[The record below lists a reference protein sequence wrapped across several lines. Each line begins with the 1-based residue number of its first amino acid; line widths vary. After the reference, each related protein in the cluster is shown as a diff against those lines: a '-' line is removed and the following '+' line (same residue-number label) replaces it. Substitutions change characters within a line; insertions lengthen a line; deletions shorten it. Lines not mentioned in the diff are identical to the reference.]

1 MSQENSGRRLIR
13 HGMVLFLLGLLT
25 GILIP
30 TLTSPRLALAAHM
43 EGLLNGIFLI
53 VVGGVLWKELRLS
66 ERAASASV
74 WLLLIAAYASW
85 GFCLLAAAFGAS
97 QTLADRGQ
105 GLHRGTVAR
114 AVGERGAGRGGRLH
128 PGGHLPGALRTARD
142 QRSAMSEPA
151 QPGQEPPH
159 ACRVGQV
166 RLAVNPDQ
174 VPLLE
179 SDLQ

>member
-1 MSQENSGRRLIR
+1 MSNEHSGRRLIR

-53 VVGGVLWKELRLS
+53 VVGGVLWKELRLPES
-66 ERAASASV
+66 AASASV

-97 QTLADRGQ
+97 QTLAIAGKGYTAAPWQ
-105 GLHRGTVAR
+105 EQLVSAGLGVGAVCVLVA
-114 AVGERGAGRGGRLH
+114 ACLVLYG
-128 PGGHLPGALRTARD
+128 LRETSEAR
-142 QRSAMSEPA
+142 
-151 QPGQEPPH
+151 
-159 ACRVGQV
+159 
-166 RLAVNPDQ
+166 
-174 VPLLE
+174 
-179 SDLQ
+179 